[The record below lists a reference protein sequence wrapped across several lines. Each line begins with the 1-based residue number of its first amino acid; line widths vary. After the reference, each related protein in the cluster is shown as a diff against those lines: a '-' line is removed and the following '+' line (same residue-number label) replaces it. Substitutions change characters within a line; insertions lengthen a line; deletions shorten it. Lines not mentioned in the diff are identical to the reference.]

1 MPIEVI
7 GVSCPS
13 TLGGHVNTIP
23 DQQSGPRRRRRLH
36 SDEFKADAV
45 ANCMQPGVSMA
56 AVAMAHGIN
65 ANLLRRWV
73 REAELKPPGSCLDQ
87 PAVRDLQ
94 APEAKPLF
102 VPVSLPPP
110 AAAVPVAD
118 IRIELQRGAT
128 AITVTWPASAASEC
142 AAWMRELL
150 R

>member
-1 MPIEVI
+1 M
-7 GVSCPS
+7 
-13 TLGGHVNTIP
+13 NTIS
-23 DQQSGPRRRRRLH
+23 DQQVSPRQRRRLH

-45 ANCMQPGVSMA
+45 ASCMQPGISMA

-73 REAELKPPGSCLDQ
+73 RESELRPPGIALDKRT
-87 PAVRDLQ
+87 ASGMQ
-94 APEAKPLF
+94 APAAKPLF

-110 AAAVPVAD
+110 VAVEPVAD